1 MLLVHG
7 FSQNRHAWTSGQFV
21 KNLLFFGIDI
31 HILELRGHGKSSIVL
46 QKERSQLGSASAAS
60 LSEVLIGVSDFY
72 RSRLKAKRA
81 IDPSDDLR
89 VSIDRSLETVAQEK
103 RHSGRASLDALV
115 GLRRA
120 LFPHAEPP
128 ASWRPPVSD
137 TNQPL
142 PIAAE

>member
-1 MLLVHG
+1 ML
-7 FSQNRHAWTSGQFV
+7 QR
-21 KNLLFFGIDI
+21 
-31 HILELRGHGKSSIVL
+31 ERGHLS
-46 QKERSQLGSASAAS
+46 SASAAS
-60 LSEVLIGVSDFY
+60 VSEVLIGVSDFY

-81 IDPSDDLR
+81 IDPSDELR
-89 VSIDRSLETVAQEK
+89 VSIDQSLEAVAQEK

-137 TNQPL
+137 ITQPHS
-142 PIAAE
+142 IAAE